1 LSRPSHRYIAGRSA
15 LVLLAAAIALLSG
28 CAGRPSTVEP
38 EYRRLAAKDPRTLAA
53 DYLRQRA
60 GKPPLLV
67 GAGDIALCRDGQ
79 EKYAEATA
87 RLIEAL
93 PDALVFTAGDNAYQD
108 GTWAEFIDCYERSW
122 GRKGIKARTLPA
134 PGNHDYGN
142 RRKPHE
148 AGAYFNYFGA
158 AAANADTEGGGYY
171 SLDLGAWHIVS
182 LNSDIEM
189 RLVRERG
196 LTPEAKAL
204 LAGEVARQRQWLQA
218 DLAAAL
224 HKGAKCIL
232 GIWHHPRYT
241 SARRGDNAPTAKLWE
256 LLSAARADVVI
267 SGHEHIYENFAPR
280 DRDGAPADGGM
291 REFVVGTGGA
301 GGGSART
308 AANFHYG
315 VIKLTLGT
323 GEYAWEFLP
332 VPGDSLSHRG
342 SASCTDKRKR
352 F

>member
-1 LSRPSHRYIAGRSA
+1 MAEHGA
-15 LVLLAAAIALLSG
+15 LVLLAAAIALLCG
-28 CAGRPSTVEP
+28 CAGPPSSAEP
-38 EYRRLAAKDPRTLAA
+38 DYRRLAAKDPRTLAA
-53 DYLRQRA
+53 DYLQQRA
-60 GKPPLLV
+60 GKPTVLV

-108 GTWAEFIDCYERSW
+108 GTWREFIDCYERSW
-122 GRKGIKARTLPA
+122 GRKGIKERTLPA

-142 RRKPHE
+142 SRKPHE

-158 AAANADTEGGGYY
+158 AAANADTEGRGYY

-189 RLVRERG
+189 RYARERG
-196 LTPEAKAL
+196 LAAEAKAL
-204 LAGEVARQRQWLQA
+204 LAGEVARQQEWLQA

-224 HKGAKCIL
+224 HRGAKCIL

-241 SARRGDNAPTAKLWE
+241 SARRGDNAPTAKLWD
-256 LLSAARADVVI
+256 LLSAAGADVVL

-280 DRDGAPADGGM
+280 DRDRAAADGGM

-315 VIKLTLGT
+315 VLKLTLGADA
-323 GEYAWEFLP
+323 YAWEFLA
-332 VPGDSLSHRG
+332 VRGDTLSDKG
-342 SASCTDKRKR
+342 SASCNRKR
-352 F
+352 GT